1 MDVIK
6 YRKYVV
12 NFPYISDHIN
22 NKFLKPWEQIQLI
35 VPIYNRGGPLWPWT
49 NLSHQNHPLVNK
61 GEAYWSNSTHLCLGY
76 RLRNNHDIFRPIF
89 RSDRQNIINQFQN
102 NINRVVIKR
111 NEKRAFIELL
121 KIKRLPIELVEK
133 IIKLTY

>member
-1 MDVIK
+1 MSDLDFKKGLCGISHSA
-6 YRKYVV
+6 
-12 NFPYISDHIN
+12 YI
-22 NKFLKPWEQIQLI
+22 
-35 VPIYNRGGPLWPWT
+35 V
-49 NLSHQNHPLVNK
+49 
-61 GEAYWSNSTHLCLGY
+61 
-76 RLRNNHDIFRPIF
+76 
-89 RSDRQNIINQFQN
+89 NQFQN

>member
-1 MDVIK
+1 MDIIK

-12 NFPYISDHIN
+12 NFSYISDHIN
-22 NKFLKPWEQIQLI
+22 NKPWEQLQLI
-35 VPIYNRGGPLWPWT
+35 IPIYNRGGPLWPWL
-49 NLSHQNHPLVNK
+49 NLSRQNHPLVNK

-76 RLRNNHDIFRPIF
+76 RLKNNHDIFRPIF
-89 RSDRQNIINQFQN
+89 NNDRQNIINQFQN